1 MAAPNA
7 SAPTAVRLKS
17 LAGSL
22 TTTSETAMLTNAAS
36 SGLAQR
42 VRSITVANNSSAG
55 TADVTVRYYGAASGG
70 TALFTIGPLTV
81 PVGGAGIAIGSEN
94 VCNLEEDRRLTIQ
107 ASAANYLSWL
117 VSYDEVS

>member
-1 MAAPNA
+1 MAAPNVN
-7 SAPTAVRLKS
+7 APTAVRIKS
-17 LAGSL
+17 GAGAL

-70 TALFTIGPLTV
+70 TALYTVGPLTV
-81 PVGGAGIAIGSEN
+81 PVGGAGIPIGSEN
-94 VCNLEEDRRLTIQ
+94 ICNLEEDRRLTIQ

-117 VSYDEVS
+117 ISYDEVS